1 MENNTEKFNLPK
13 TKIERIDKLQKAI
26 NILKSEFVGLDDII
40 EKIKLSVTPW
50 YVTPEVI
57 TRPVVVSLWGMTG
70 TGKSSVVKRLLELL
84 GLYSKSIFFDCGREC
99 SENDNDVASK
109 AMDFLNVDNIDDTTN
124 NLDVDNLVF
133 VFDEFQYAR
142 TISESGEE
150 LSKPNLRP
158 VWNIIDSGIINVT
171 ESDYELGQLT
181 NFLEDLKDF
190 AKEHPEIHLNNC
202 MVENPD
208 EVKLV
213 LEALGFF
220 YFQRGVPGLME
231 SGIKRY
237 YDEYD
242 ENFDDKENK
251 ENPYRPL
258 RIIENRLLRTMIK
271 KLYYLEHTPGK
282 QIIEELSKLT
292 TLGELVGY
300 LEERK
305 QKIKA
310 PKIIDCSKSLVFIIG
325 NLDEA
330 FRVEGDLS
338 PDFDADIFYD
348 ETSKVTIS
356 DIKEALKSRFRAEQ
370 IARFGNSIIKYPT
383 LKSEHFKKIIKKEV
397 DKICN
402 NFRNDSG
409 ISIQVTNDVYD
420 ILYSEGVYP
429 VQGVRPVFTTIG
441 TMFTPLLSEI
451 LIHSESDFNENIL
464 IGVVN
469 PEAGYKKSTKNIF
482 IDYLDSKQH
491 EEVTTPMFLGELR
504 DPENRKNRFIASVH
518 ETGHAILL
526 TYLTG
531 VIPTSIV
538 SVSTDKGGFCTTYDP
553 SKVNEIRSRKDI
565 MNDVMVSLGG
575 YCAEELIYENDLD
588 RTLLGA
594 GSDIESAWDELSDAA
609 FKLGYFEPY
618 SFANCASIPNS
629 DGIPS
634 GIESRT
640 ELDAKIKF
648 EFNRLKEKTVNILKE
663 NKDLLKKFA
672 LELGE
677 RGSLSGDV
685 FYKFICENGDKNTLN
700 KDRIEL
706 AKKENSSDWYKSKLL
721 E

>member
-1 MENNTEKFNLPK
+1 MEEKFNLPK
-13 TKIERIDKLQKAI
+13 TKVERIDKLQRAI
-26 NILKSEFVGLDDII
+26 NILKEEFVGLDDII
-40 EKIKLSVTPW
+40 DKIKLSVTPW

-84 GLYSKSIFFDCGREC
+84 GLYSKSVFFDCGREC
-99 SENDNDVASK
+99 NESDNDVAAKVSE
-109 AMDFLNVDNIDDTTN
+109 FLNIDCVDDTTN
-124 NLDVDNLVF
+124 NIDSNDLVF

-142 TISESGEE
+142 TINESGEE

-158 VWNIIDSGIINVT
+158 VWNIVDSGILNIN
-171 ESDYELGQLT
+171 ESNYELGQLT

-190 AKEHPEIHLNNC
+190 SKEHPEIKLNNC
-202 MVENPD
+202 MVEDPD

-220 YFQRGVPGLME
+220 YFQRGVPGLMDT
-231 SGIKRY
+231 SIRRY
-237 YDEYD
+237 YDDFD

-251 ENPYRPL
+251 EHPYRPL

-271 KLYYLEHTPGK
+271 KLYYLDHIPGK
-282 QIIEELSKLT
+282 QVIEEIMQIKT
-292 TLGELVGY
+292 VGELVDY

-305 QKIKA
+305 QKIKS

-356 DIKEALKSRFRAEQ
+356 DIKEALKQRFRAEQ

-383 LKSEHFKKIIKKEV
+383 LKSEHFRAIIKKEV
-397 DKICN
+397 EKICN
-402 NFRNDSG
+402 NFKLDSG
-409 ISIQVTNDVYD
+409 ISIKVTDDIYD

-451 LIHSESDFNENIL
+451 LIHSESDFNKEIL

-469 PEAGYKKSTKNIF
+469 PEDGYKKSIKKIF
-482 IDYLDSKQH
+482 IDYLGSKQH
-491 EEVTTPMFLGELR
+491 EEVTVPMFLGELR

-526 TYLTG
+526 SYLTG

-553 SKVNEIRSRKDI
+553 SKVNEIHSRKDI
-565 MNDVMVSLGG
+565 KNDVMVSLGG
-575 YCAEELIYENDLD
+575 YCAEELIYESDID
-588 RTLLGA
+588 RTLLGS
-594 GSDIESAWDELSDAA
+594 GSDIESAWETLSEAA
-609 FKLGYFEPY
+609 FKLGYFEPF
-618 SFANCASIPNS
+618 SFANCASIPS
-629 DGIPS
+629 CDGIPN
-634 GIESRT
+634 GLDSRAI
-640 ELDAKIKF
+640 LDSKVKLEFDKLKQETMKIL
-648 EFNRLKEKTVNILKE
+648 ED

-685 FYKFICENGDKNTLN
+685 FYKFICECGDKNTLN
-700 KDRIEL
+700 KDRIEI